1 MSKLFRSTPN
11 QINLALLI
19 LRIVVGIVFI
29 AHGGQK
35 LFVFGLEGV
44 QGGFSQMGVPLP
56 ALTAPLVA
64 VLELAG
70 GMALIV
76 GALTRLVALGL
87 AVDML
92 GALFLVHLKAGFFLP
107 NGYEFVLVL
116 FAVAAAFFIAGAG
129 EYSVDGMLAR
139 RKSAIG
145 GRND

>member
-1 MSKLFRSTPN
+1 MNQLFRSTPN

-44 QGGFSQMGVPLP
+44 QGGFTQMGVPLP
-56 ALTAPLVA
+56 AITAPLVA
-64 VLELAG
+64 ILEFAG
-70 GMALIV
+70 GMALLV

-87 AVDML
+87 AIDML

-116 FAVAAAFFIAGAG
+116 FAAAAAFFIAGAG
-129 EYSVDGMLAR
+129 AYSVDSVLAR
-139 RKSAIG
+139 RKSGIE
-145 GRND
+145 RLQ